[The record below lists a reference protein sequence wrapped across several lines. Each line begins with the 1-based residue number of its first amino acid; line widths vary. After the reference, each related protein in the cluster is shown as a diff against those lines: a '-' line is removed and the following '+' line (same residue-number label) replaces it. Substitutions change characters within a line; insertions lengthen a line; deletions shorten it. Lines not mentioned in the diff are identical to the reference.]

1 MIPTLCAQ
9 AERLRPHSLLSLF
22 QADPRRAERLTLQ
35 AAGLVFDF
43 SKQRIDAEATSALL
57 GAAEEAGVHRF
68 IARWF
73 AGEPVN
79 TTEQRPALHM
89 ALRDPGRFPAQ
100 APLVSETEQRLVAF
114 MRSLRAGAP
123 GWPEPV
129 RAVVHIGIGGSDLGP
144 RLLWDALKPLR
155 RPGFQLRFAG
165 NVDGAEIKDA
175 LEGLDPA
182 RTLVVVVSK
191 TFTTAETMANA
202 MAVQTWLI
210 AALGEQRAQAHMA
223 AVSAAPERAVAW
235 GVAAEQV
242 FPFWDWVGGRY
253 SLWSAVSLA
262 VRLGLEEGAF
272 TELLAGAAAM
282 DAHLYDAPW
291 EANAPL
297 LGALV
302 QSLNRIG
309 FGAGS
314 YALLPY
320 ARRLALL
327 PAWAQQLEME
337 SNGKGVDVA
346 GRPLGRAAAAVTW
359 GGVGTDAQHSFFQ
372 MLHQGVE
379 VIPCEFLVNLGPGEG
394 PGEHRTV
401 LLANAIAQAEALL
414 RGKPAEAALA
424 EMRAKGMDEA
434 QAAVLAPHRAFT
446 GDRPSTLIGLPD
458 LSARTL
464 GALLAYY
471 EHRTVL
477 QAACEGVNPFDQWG
491 VELGKEMAGRALEAL
506 RGTFGE
512 ETHDPSTSAWL
523 RRARAP

>member
-9 AERLRPHSLLSLF
+9 AERLRSQHLLSLF
-22 QADPRRAERLTLQ
+22 EADPGRAQRFTLE
-35 AAGLVFDF
+35 AAGLTFDF
-43 SKQRIDAEATSALL
+43 SKQRLDAQAVSILL
-57 GAAEEAGVHRF
+57 AAAGEAGVKSF
-68 IARWF
+68 LTRWF

-79 TTEQRPALHM
+79 TTEGRPALHM
-89 ALRDPGRFPAQ
+89 ALRDRERFPAQ
-100 APLVSETEQRLVAF
+100 APLVLETEQRLTAF

-202 MAVQTWLI
+202 MAAQTWLI
-210 AALGEQRAQAHMA
+210 AGLGAHEARAHMA
-223 AVSAAPERAVAW
+223 AVSAAPERAEAW
-235 GVAAEQV
+235 GIATEQV

-262 VRLGLEEGAF
+262 VRLGLEDSAF
-272 TELLAGAAAM
+272 AELLAGAAAM
-282 DAHLYDAPW
+282 DAHLCEAPW
-291 EANAPL
+291 DANAPL

-302 QSLNRIG
+302 QSLNRVG

-337 SNGKGVDVA
+337 SNGKGVDAA

-372 MLHQGVE
+372 LLHQGVE
-379 VIPCEFLVNLGPGEG
+379 AIPCEFLVNLGPGEG

-401 LLANAIAQAEALL
+401 LLANAIAQAEALM
-414 RGKPAEAALA
+414 RGKPAGAALA
-424 EMRAKGMDEA
+424 EMQARGMAEA
-434 QAAVLAPHRAFT
+434 QAAALAPHRAFQ

-512 ETHDPSTSAWL
+512 EAHDPSTSAWL
-523 RRARAP
+523 RRARSP